1 MDPVPLTRDL
11 IRAPSPSGAESPAVD
26 VLLDACREL
35 GFDTAERDAAGNAI
49 AAIERGDGPT
59 VMLNGHLD
67 TVPVG
72 DESAWPHPPLEAV
85 VADGRVWGRGTS
97 DMKSSVACM
106 AVAAAALLEES
117 WSGTLLVT
125 GVVQEE
131 VGGLGARHLAAT
143 RPADAIVLGEPSKL
157 KLMLG
162 HRGRIEV
169 EVRVPGAIAHAAKAE
184 LGRNALTRAAR
195 YITALDALE
204 LPGGPPLG
212 RSTATPTQLR
222 SFPEDGPNVVP
233 GEVRITI
240 DYRNH
245 PADSTEAVLERLR
258 ALDPGVELVV
268 AEEHARS
275 EDGAVRMDFPR
286 INPPYLAPGE
296 SKVVERSRRALAASL
311 EAQGRAFA
319 EDVWW
324 FATDAPHLSASGAV
338 IVGFGPGEEELAH
351 TTRESV
357 SIENLRVAT
366 RAYRDLALAL
376 LRDPAT
382 VGRRA

>member
-1 MDPVPLTRDL
+1 M
-11 IRAPSPSGAESPAVD
+11 
-26 VLLDACREL
+26 
-35 GFDTAERDAAGNAI
+35 
-49 AAIERGDGPT
+49 
-59 VMLNGHLD
+59 
-67 TVPVG
+67 
-72 DESAWPHPPLEAV
+72 
-85 VADGRVWGRGTS
+85 
-97 DMKSSVACM
+97 
-106 AVAAAALLEES
+106 
-117 WSGTLLVT
+117 
-125 GVVQEE
+125 
-131 VGGLGARHLAAT
+131 
-143 RPADAIVLGEPSKL
+143 
-157 KLMLG
+157 
-162 HRGRIEV
+162 
-169 EVRVPGAIAHAAKAE
+169 VR
-184 LGRNALTRAAR
+184 
-195 YITALDALE
+195 
-204 LPGGPPLG
+204 LG